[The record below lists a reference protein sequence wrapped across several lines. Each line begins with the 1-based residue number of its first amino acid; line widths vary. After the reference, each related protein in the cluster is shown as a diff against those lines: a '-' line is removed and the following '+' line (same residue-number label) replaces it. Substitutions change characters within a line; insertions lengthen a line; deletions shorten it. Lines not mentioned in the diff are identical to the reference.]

1 MPTHPEV
8 LAIEEAHRAAQA
20 KLGIA
25 GAYLAI
31 QSWNANVSA
40 TALAASGDAWLSL
53 SLTMIRAIRRKS
65 GRLAI
70 AYYQLVRAIEAG
82 KTLGVPE
89 YSDDPNAVTMGGLR
103 KQYLDILLEISALGD
118 ADAKAAANEDGDE
131 RWLEDQLRSRQ
142 DLPPITPL
150 DPKYS
155 PPDIDDVDLES
166 YIKDL
171 VNVSDYD
178 TDDALIG
185 VDEYDWFEGD
195 EEDAERI
202 REEFA
207 EELREAAIRAQE
219 AKIEALRKQADLTAK
234 QTLDKAQRG
243 HEKTGSAAG
252 GYVDQAGI
260 SAGREKIERASRGD
274 ARVRMVARGTG
285 PNPCAFCAMLAS
297 RGFAFSE
304 STAIERSQ
312 AKQQAALDKGASRD
326 EIEKYHPN
334 CHCYPIVRF
343 ANIPDATLPELSQ
356 FFKENWGPVTSGYG
370 AGTVRDEN
378 SKRELS
384 NTQLNKWRRW
394 IYQQTPQNIRR
405 NR

>member
-8 LAIEEAHRAAQA
+8 LAIEQAHRAAQA

-31 QSWNANVSA
+31 QSWNANVST
-40 TALAASGDAWLSL
+40 TAPAASGDAWLSL
-53 SLTMIRAIRRKS
+53 SLSMIRAIRRKS

-82 KTLGVPE
+82 KTLGIPE

-103 KQYLDILLEISALGD
+103 KQYLDMLLEISALGD
-118 ADAKAAANEDGDE
+118 DGAPATDNGDGDE
-131 RWLEDQLRSRQ
+131 RLFEEQLRGRQ
-142 DLPPITPL
+142 DLPPIKII
-150 DPKYS
+150 DPKYT
-155 PPDIDDVDLES
+155 PPSIDDVDLET
-166 YIKDL
+166 YITDL
-171 VNVSDYD
+171 IGVSDYD
-178 TDDALIG
+178 SDDDSIG
-185 VDEYDWFEGD
+185 VDDYDWFTD
-195 EEDAERI
+195 EDDDPESI
-202 REEFA
+202 REAFA

-219 AKIEALRKQADLTAK
+219 AKIEALRKQADVTAK
-234 QTLDKAQRG
+234 QTLDRAEAG
-243 HEKTGSAAG
+243 HQKTGSNAG

-260 SAGREKIERASRGD
+260 NSGREKIERASRSD

-304 STAIERSQ
+304 STAMERSKS
-312 AKQQAALDKGASRD
+312 KQQAALEKGASRD

-356 FFKENWGPVTSGYG
+356 FFKENWGPVTSGHSTG
-370 AGTVRDEN
+370 KVRDEN
-378 SKRELS
+378 SKRMLS
-384 NTQLNKWRRW
+384 NSQLNKWRRW
-394 IYQQTPQNIRR
+394 INQQTPPTRR
-405 NR
+405 AR